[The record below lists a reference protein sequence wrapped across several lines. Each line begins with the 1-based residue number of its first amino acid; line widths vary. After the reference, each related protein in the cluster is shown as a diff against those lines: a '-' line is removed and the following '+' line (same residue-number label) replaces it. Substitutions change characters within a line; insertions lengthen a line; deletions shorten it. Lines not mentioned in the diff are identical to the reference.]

1 MSEKQQKLVLAIID
15 FLNHSIEDGTVKQDD
30 REGLEVAVQCI
41 GEAFG
46 VDPSDNKQREQLSI
60 KPANLMTL
68 FELFLK
74 TRDRMGAG
82 SASAGPSSAPPPA
95 KTVPSTPKVSS
106 EADKAEAEK
115 LKTTGNQLMS
125 SKEYD
130 GAIGAYTQ
138 AITKDPTN
146 AVYYSNRAAAY
157 SSKNDHNSAIAD
169 AEKAIEVNPQFTKA
183 YHRLGHAY
191 YSLGD
196 YSSAVSAFKK
206 GLEIDP
212 TNSSLKTGLQNAES
226 RVDTQ
231 AASPLTTSPP
241 TAGAGPAGLGGLADM
256 LGGMGGGGG
265 GMPDIASLM
274 QNPML
279 MQMAQ
284 QMMANGGIDQLMQN
298 PSVANMMNR
307 AQSGGGMPSM
317 DEIMADPS
325 LRDIASKFMGGAGR
339 GGGGPPPGA

>member
-30 REGLEVAVQCI
+30 REGLEVAGQSMQAISFIYITLTKIIVQCI

-82 SASAGPSSAPPPA
+82 SASAGPSSAPPTAKAAPA
-95 KTVPSTPKVSS
+95 APKVSS

-125 SKEYD
+125 SKQYD
-130 GAIGAYTQ
+130 GAIDAYTQ
-138 AITKDPTN
+138 AISKDPAN

-183 YHRLGHAY
+183 YHRLG
-191 YSLGD
+191 
-196 YSSAVSAFKK
+196 
-206 GLEIDP
+206 
-212 TNSSLKTGLQNAES
+212 
-226 RVDTQ
+226 
-231 AASPLTTSPP
+231 
-241 TAGAGPAGLGGLADM
+241 
-256 LGGMGGGGG
+256 
-265 GMPDIASLM
+265 
-274 QNPML
+274 
-279 MQMAQ
+279 
-284 QMMANGGIDQLMQN
+284 
-298 PSVANMMNR
+298 
-307 AQSGGGMPSM
+307 
-317 DEIMADPS
+317 
-325 LRDIASKFMGGAGR
+325 
-339 GGGGPPPGA
+339 

>member
-30 REGLEVAVQCI
+30 REGLEVAGQSMQAISFIHITLTNIIVQCI

-82 SASAGPSSAPPPA
+82 SASAGPSSAPPTA
-95 KTVPSTPKVSS
+95 KAAPKVSS

-125 SKEYD
+125 SKQYD
-130 GAIGAYTQ
+130 GAIDAYTQ
-138 AITKDPTN
+138 AISKDPAN

-183 YHRLGHAY
+183 YHRLG
-191 YSLGD
+191 
-196 YSSAVSAFKK
+196 
-206 GLEIDP
+206 
-212 TNSSLKTGLQNAES
+212 
-226 RVDTQ
+226 
-231 AASPLTTSPP
+231 
-241 TAGAGPAGLGGLADM
+241 
-256 LGGMGGGGG
+256 
-265 GMPDIASLM
+265 
-274 QNPML
+274 
-279 MQMAQ
+279 
-284 QMMANGGIDQLMQN
+284 
-298 PSVANMMNR
+298 
-307 AQSGGGMPSM
+307 
-317 DEIMADPS
+317 
-325 LRDIASKFMGGAGR
+325 
-339 GGGGPPPGA
+339 